1 MSNGQVPASGD
12 WYGIVSKGSTGKV
25 LVDYASINH
34 YTNGVRIN
42 SGSYTNTYNNS
53 DTVSV
58 TRTKFYAGG
67 SGIYSDYASSYRPI
81 VFTDNTPTVA
91 YMIIPTPLI
100 RSIVISRSRA
110 LLALTGYVRDGS
122 NTKGEL
128 YINNNTFDRGRIYV
142 YYARSTYSTGLG
154 TDVEVNN
161 NTLSRGSEGIEFN
174 YLYNNKSNDALKVDV
189 SNNVITGNSSQL
201 SSGTRLNRTVI
212 MASNQR

>member
-81 VFTDNTPTVA
+81 VFTDNT
-91 YMIIPTPLI
+91 
-100 RSIVISRSRA
+100 
-110 LLALTGYVRDGS
+110 
-122 NTKGEL
+122 
-128 YINNNTFDRGRIYV
+128 
-142 YYARSTYSTGLG
+142 
-154 TDVEVNN
+154 
-161 NTLSRGSEGIEFN
+161 
-174 YLYNNKSNDALKVDV
+174 LYNCGIYDYSYSSYKEYSNRVQ
-189 SNNVITGNSSQL
+189 G
-201 SSGTRLNRTVI
+201 RC
-212 MASNQR
+212 